1 MTHIALLF
9 HRLNLSEGKNI
20 QWRLG
25 TNTLLDK
32 MFSQYAV
39 SWREELNN
47 HTEKNIKQENKGQN
61 KDCYMLKGM
70 KEVIF
75 GQ

>member
-1 MTHIALLF
+1 MPFYSIDWTFL
-9 HRLNLSEGKNI
+9 RGKTSSEDWE
-20 QWRLG
+20 Q
-25 TNTLLDK
+25 NTLLDK
-32 MFSQYAV
+32 MLSQYAV

>member
-1 MTHIALLF
+1 ML
-9 HRLNLSEGKNI
+9 
-20 QWRLG
+20 
-25 TNTLLDK
+25 
-32 MFSQYAV
+32 SQYAV

-47 HTEKNIKQENKGQN
+47 HTKKNIKQENKGQN